1 MLVTKLFV
9 SACIVAKNEKVRTR
23 INNVAR
29 TVDYFH
35 LPGEWFS

>member
-9 SACIVAKNEKVRTR
+9 SACIVAKNEKIRAR

-35 LPGEWFS
+35 LPEEWFS